1 MEMSP
6 VFDFLRCRTPAAWL
20 EHAVRHREALLHDH
34 ASLELKA
41 AQQAQR
47 IIRKYGAVRA
57 RGRHALSDAFR
68 ANLMQKM
75 SRLAREELRH
85 FEQVLTLLARR
96 GETYHAV
103 SASRYA
109 SGLHAMARKG
119 IPAELVDLL
128 LIGAIIEARS
138 CERFSS
144 LVPLLETEDAE
155 LASFYA
161 SLLKSEA
168 RHFEDYLELA
178 NAVDRDDATRRLETL
193 LARDAELIL
202 SDDEELRFHSGTPT
216 TDGFVPTARLSES

>member
-1 MEMSP
+1 MSVDLGP
-6 VFDFLRCRTPAAWL
+6 VLGFLRCRTPAAWL
-20 EHAVRHREALLHDH
+20 DHAVSHRQALLHDH

-41 AQQAQR
+41 AQQAQTL
-47 IIRKYGAVRA
+47 IRRYGAVEQRGSHALGDTLRA
-57 RGRHALSDAFR
+57 R
-68 ANLMQKM
+68 LMSKM

-85 FEQVLTLLARR
+85 FEQVLALLAAR
-96 GETYHAV
+96 GETYSAV

-109 SGLHAMARKG
+109 SGLHALGRNGG
-119 IPAELVDLL
+119 IGELIDAL

-144 LVPLLETEDAE
+144 LVPLLERVDSE

-178 NAVDRDDATRRLETL
+178 YALDRDDAVRRLHEL

-202 SDDEELRFHSGTPT
+202 AADAELRFHSG
-216 TDGFVPTARLSES
+216 VPTAMPTT